1 LEFSQVFTILSSAS
15 LNSFWSVEESSIS
28 SDADSRNS
36 RIEVREIRCSSLLH
50 EMNFGST
57 SEYTINLYRGCT
69 HGCVY
74 CYAPSLIHD
83 ERRWGDY
90 VDAKVNAASVLD
102 KELTKARK
110 QVVFVSSASDPYQ
123 PVEARFK
130 ITRKVLNVLSKHKF
144 PVLILTRSPLVMRDI
159 DILRELDWVRVGF
172 SISTVPMRFYEP
184 GVPSLEKRLE
194 ALAELHD
201 FGITTWV
208 SLAPLI
214 PKLILTDLDQ
224 LFHRLKEV
232 KVSTV
237 TIGVLRFV
245 GYEQSKQMFEERSG
259 QCVEKLMEGSSTVR
273 QLLVNK
279 ANEYGLDT
287 SGSSLSWSPGEDNT
301 ALTLESFAQ

>member
-1 LEFSQVFTILSSAS
+1 MNYGSS
-15 LNSFWSVEESSIS
+15 
-28 SDADSRNS
+28 
-36 RIEVREIRCSSLLH
+36 
-50 EMNFGST
+50 

-74 CYAPSLIHD
+74 CYAPSLIRD

-90 VDAKVNAASVLD
+90 VDAKINAASVLE
-102 KELTKARK
+102 KELARARK
-110 QVVFVSSASDPYQ
+110 RVVFVSSASDPYQ

-130 ITRKVLNVLSKHKF
+130 ITRKVLKVLSKHKF
-144 PVLILTRSPLVMRDI
+144 PVLLLTRSPLVLRDV

-172 SISTVPMRFYEP
+172 SISTVPTKFYEP

-194 ALAELHD
+194 ALTELHD

-208 SLAPLI
+208 SMAPVV

-224 LFHRLKEV
+224 LFQNLKKAEV
-232 KVSTV
+232 SSVA
-237 TIGVLRFV
+237 IGLLRFT

-259 QCVEKLMEGSSTVR
+259 HDSERLIESGSFVR
-273 QLLVNK
+273 QQIVRK

-287 SGSSLSWSPGEDNT
+287 SGSSLSWSPGGHDT
-301 ALTLESFAQ
+301 APNLDSFAQ

>member
-1 LEFSQVFTILSSAS
+1 
-15 LNSFWSVEESSIS
+15 
-28 SDADSRNS
+28 
-36 RIEVREIRCSSLLH
+36 
-50 EMNFGST
+50 MNFGSS
-57 SEYTINLYRGCT
+57 SEYTINLYKGCT

-83 ERRWGDY
+83 DRRWGDY
-90 VDAKVNAASVLD
+90 VDVKTNAASVLD
-102 KELTKARK
+102 KELAKTRK

-130 ITRKVLNVLSKHKF
+130 ITRKVLNVLSKHRF
-144 PVLILTRSPLVMRDI
+144 PVLILTRSPLVIRDI

-172 SISTVPMRFYEP
+172 SISTVPTRFYEP

-208 SLAPLI
+208 SMAPLI

-224 LFHRLKEV
+224 LFQRLKEV
-232 KVSTV
+232 KISTV

-259 QCVEKLMEGSSTVR
+259 HSVEKLMESGSTVR
-273 QLLVNK
+273 QRVVSK

-287 SGSSLSWSPGEDNT
+287 SGWSLSWSPSEDNT
-301 ALTLESFAQ
+301 TPTLDSFGQ